1 MKVVNLHK
9 AKTHLSRLVEEAANG
24 DEITIAKAGRPIAR
38 LVAVEAEQPRVPG
51 LLRGRIEMADDFDAP
66 LPADLLALFE
76 GGPTASK
83 APRRKPRR
91 KRA

>member
-24 DEITIAKAGRPIAR
+24 DEITIAKAGKPIAR
-38 LVAVEAEQPRVPG
+38 LIAVEPSAPRVPG

-66 LPADLLALFE
+66 LPAGLLALFE
-76 GGPTASK
+76 GGAVAPVAKRSK
-83 APRRKPRR
+83 ARR